1 MKKEPAAT
9 KYRISVFVL
18 KLRWCFIM
26 LVLFNINKTQAQSQ
40 KFNTGW
46 QFTGL
51 EFANQAKVD
60 SFRRLG
66 TNWDD
71 QFIIEKTN
79 QADTA
84 IVTSLQQELLQ
95 LKGKQWQPVN
105 LPHTAFPEPLVIVKP
120 REGIALYKKQFSI
133 GNNLKVKR
141 LGIEFEAAMQV
152 SEVWVNDQYMG
163 RFTGGYLPFEIDIT
177 DVVKYG
183 SDNTIVVKLNNK
195 ANPVVPPGKPVEKL
209 DFIYYS
215 GIYRDVWLHVRNPL
229 HITNA
234 ITANKIAGGGIFIT
248 YPLVTKEKAIV
259 EVQTHIQNSQS
270 ITAGFIIEQELLNK
284 NGKRVAFI
292 STVVNKLKENA
303 DSHYVQH
310 IALRNPSL
318 WHPDHPN
325 LYSLRTRLR
334 SNNQIIDEKITRLGI
349 RNFSITK
356 KDGLLINGEP
366 FHIMG
371 TNRHQNYPYIGNALS
386 DEASYRD
393 AWLIKA
399 AGMNAI
405 RTAHYPPDPSFLE
418 AADELGILIIDCIP
432 GWQYYN
438 KNPAFT
444 DHMMSDIRNTIRR
457 DRNHACVLLWEVSL
471 NETYPSAAFRCRQ
484 AEVARSE
491 WRGNNNF
498 FTSGD
503 SYFTKAC
510 WDVPYDDWNGD
521 PGSRNNTT
529 YPDNAFLI
537 REYGDYEFG
546 GGSSTSRQPRAADE
560 KGMLQQ
566 AWNLQWSHNKNKAL
580 YPVAIGDLNWAFY
593 DGLAGASVG
602 IEGWGVADIFRIPK
616 YSYYFYKS
624 QQPVRL
630 NPALPFASGPFI
642 YLATNWTLQS
652 DPSKLVVYSNCEE
665 VALYLNGKLM
675 AKQKPDN
682 GPETDYGTSLSDGGN
697 LFNGGNANRLQHP
710 PFTFHLAQFKPGI
723 LKTVGFTGGKP
734 VKEYIVSTPGKLA
747 AVKME
752 AAINSKPFRAG
763 GDVIF
768 VYAKLTDAQKNIL
781 WNTNLPVTIT
791 LKGDAKVLS
800 PVTVNA
806 EAGIASFIIQSG
818 KTKGAITVSATGGG
832 LKSDAFLIKVN

>member
-1 MKKEPAAT
+1 MGKKHGT
-9 KYRISVFVL
+9 GKQRVNVFIL
-18 KLRWCFIM
+18 KLQWCFIM
-26 LVLFNINKTQAQSQ
+26 LALMFANKTLAQSQ

-46 QFTGL
+46 QYIGQ
-51 EFANQAKVD
+51 EFANKAKVD

-66 TNWDD
+66 ANWND

-79 QADTA
+79 LADTA

-95 LKGKQWQPVN
+95 LKGKLWQPVN
-105 LPHTAFPEPLVIVKP
+105 LPHTAFPEPLIIVKP
-120 REGIALYKKQFSI
+120 REGIAWYKKQFPI
-133 GNNLKVKR
+133 AGNLKGKR
-141 LGIEFEAAMQV
+141 LSIEFEAAMQV

-177 DVVKYG
+177 NVVKYG
-183 SDNTIVVKLNNK
+183 SNNEIVVKINNK

-215 GIYRDVWLHVRNPL
+215 GIYRDVWLHIRNPV

-234 ITANKIAGGGIFIT
+234 LTANKIAGGGIFIT
-248 YPLVTKEKAIV
+248 YPLVTNEKAII
-259 EVQTHIQNSQS
+259 EVQTHIENSQQEPS
-270 ITAGFIIEQELLNK
+270 SFTIEQELLDK
-284 NGKRVAFI
+284 TGKRVAFI
-292 STVVNKLKENA
+292 STPVNKLKENV
-303 DSHYVQH
+303 DSHFVQR
-310 IALRNPSL
+310 LELQNPSL
-318 WHPDHPN
+318 WHPDHPY
-325 LYSLRTRLR
+325 LYSLRTMVRN
-334 SNNQIIDEKITRLGI
+334 NNQMLDEQITKMGI
-349 RNFSITK
+349 RNFSISK
-356 KDGLLINGEP
+356 NEGLLINGVP
-366 FHIMG
+366 FHITG

-386 DEASYRD
+386 NEASYRD

-399 AGMNAI
+399 AGMNAV

-438 KNPAFT
+438 KNVAFT
-444 DHMMSDIRNTIRR
+444 DHVMSDIRNTIRR

-471 NETYPSAAFRCRQ
+471 NETYPSASFRCRQ

-491 WRGNNNF
+491 WRGGNNF

-521 PGSRNNTT
+521 PGARNNTT

-546 GGSSTSRQPRAADE
+546 GGSSTTRQLRAADE

-566 AWNLQWSHNKNKAL
+566 AWNLQWSHNKNYAL
-580 YPVAIGDLNWAFY
+580 YPRAIGDLNWAFY

-630 NPALPFASGPFI
+630 NPLLPFASGPVVF
-642 YLATNWTLQS
+642 LATNWTPQS
-652 DPSKLVVYSNCEE
+652 DPPKIVVYSNCEE
-665 VALYLNGKLM
+665 VALYLDGKLV

-682 GPETDYGTSLSDGGN
+682 GPETGYETELSDGGQP
-697 LFNGGNANRLQHP
+697 FNGGNANRLLHP
-710 PFTFHLAQFKPGI
+710 PFTFHITKFQSGKIKA
-723 LKTVGFTGGKP
+723 VGLIGGKP
-734 VKEYIVSTPGKLA
+734 VKEYNVSTPGKLA
-747 AVKME
+747 ALKLE
-752 AAINSKPFRAG
+752 AATNGKPFMAG

-768 VYAKLTDAQKNIL
+768 VYAKITDAKEQIL
-781 WNTNLPVTIT
+781 WDAKLPITIT
-791 LKGDAKVLS
+791 LKGDAKLLS

-806 EAGIASFIIQSG
+806 EAGIASFIMQSG
-818 KTKGAITVSATGGG
+818 ATKGTVTINATGGG
-832 LKSDAFLIKVN
+832 LKSQPFVIKIN